1 MHQESIPFIFSRIN
15 KGLKCLGL
23 TFVVICFN
31 LSGYYNIILAYS
43 YRYIL
48 SVFDSSIRY
57 EDESIKDNKIF
68 AENILHSS
76 DSINQFG
83 EINFALFFFY
93 FMSIGICIYVIAKG
107 VKQSGKVIVFTALFP
122 YVLFIIMFLR
132 GIFLPGAINGLKMLF
147 QLKGNIISP
156 KVWIEAITQV
166 FYQLTLA
173 CSGIIHM
180 SSMKKKN

>member
-1 MHQESIPFIFSRIN
+1 MLVYFLILILFGLPLLYLETALGQMHQESIPFIFSRIN

-76 DSINQFG
+76 DSIN
-83 EINFALFFFY
+83 
-93 FMSIGICIYVIAKG
+93 
-107 VKQSGKVIVFTALFP
+107 
-122 YVLFIIMFLR
+122 
-132 GIFLPGAINGLKMLF
+132 
-147 QLKGNIISP
+147 
-156 KVWIEAITQV
+156 
-166 FYQLTLA
+166 
-173 CSGIIHM
+173 
-180 SSMKKKN
+180 